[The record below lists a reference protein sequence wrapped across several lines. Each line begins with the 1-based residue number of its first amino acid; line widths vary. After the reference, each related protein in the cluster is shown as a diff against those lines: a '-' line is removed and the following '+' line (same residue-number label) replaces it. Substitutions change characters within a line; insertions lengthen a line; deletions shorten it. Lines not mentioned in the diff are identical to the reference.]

1 MPENTTPPSP
11 SPAPMPASP
20 AAAMP
25 AKSYKGMA
33 ITSWILIAV
42 TCLLAVVPVIGFAT
56 WVIALVVVP
65 LTLIFAIVTLT
76 RGGKAQG
83 ILLILASIIFMPC
96 FLLVAPLVS
105 TLLLGAKISAQE
117 TAQEHQIVDNLNKID
132 TAKQMWATETSAS
145 TGAAVTMTQLTKYLG
160 GSDIKPIVGET
171 YDPHPVGEA
180 ATAKLPAN
188 KSLGT
193 HKAGE
198 EITSSP
204 PASSS
209 SSSSATSETS
219 PSASPTPTPEEEQE

>member
-1 MPENTTPPSP
+1 MPENTPPPTASP
-11 SPAPMPASP
+11 SPAPMSSSP
-20 AAAMP
+20 AAAP

-33 ITSWILIAV
+33 VTSWILIIL

-56 WVIALVVVP
+56 WVIALIVVP
-65 LTLIFAIVTLT
+65 LTLIFAIVILT

-117 TAQEHQIVDNLNKID
+117 TAQEHQIVDNLGKID
-132 TAKQMWATETSAS
+132 TAKQMWATETGAS
-145 TGAAVTMTQLTKYLG
+145 TGAAVMMTQLTKYLG

-171 YDPHPVGEA
+171 YDPHAVGEP

-188 KSLGT
+188 KSLAS

-198 EITSSP
+198 EITSASTSTTAST
-204 PASSS
+204 PASASP
-209 SSSSATSETS
+209 S
-219 PSASPTPTPEEEQE
+219 PSASAEEEQE